1 MMAELLLKRV
11 LPEMMRGI
19 LSDRDEGLGNCLMV
33 QRMYKAVA
41 SVCWKRW
48 SFLLPE
54 RGACARNRLLPLE
67 PSDFSIILCKVS
79 VAVLKLNAIPCKRTS
94 VFFAE

>member
-48 SFLLPE
+48 SFLLE
-54 RGACARNRLLPLE
+54 TSASKRN
-67 PSDFSIILCKVS
+67 FGIK
-79 VAVLKLNAIPCKRTS
+79 
-94 VFFAE
+94 

>member
-1 MMAELLLKRV
+1 MEELLLKRV

-19 LSDRDEGLGNCLMV
+19 LSDRDEGLENCLMV

-67 PSDFSIILCKVS
+67 PSDFSIIKVS
-79 VAVLKLNAIPCKRTS
+79 VAVLKLNAILCKRTS

>member
-79 VAVLKLNAIPCKRTS
+79 VAVLKLNAILCKRTS
-94 VFFAE
+94 MFFAE